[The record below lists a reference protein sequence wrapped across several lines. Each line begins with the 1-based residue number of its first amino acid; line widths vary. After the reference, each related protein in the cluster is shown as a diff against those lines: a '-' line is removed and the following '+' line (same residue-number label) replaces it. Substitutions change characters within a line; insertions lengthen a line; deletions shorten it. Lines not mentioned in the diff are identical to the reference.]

1 MSEAEHMI
9 ILTLTRPPGE
19 IEVGCICPFLSIPP
33 GPTSMRDVQERRKEV
48 CLPDGVTGSQAD
60 PLRDRTVLLLGFG
73 KLLLGAEGLLAL
85 LGR

>member
-1 MSEAEHMI
+1 MVAYVPS
-9 ILTLTRPPGE
+9 
-19 IEVGCICPFLSIPP
+19 FSIPP

-85 LGR
+85 LDDEFVSPLQLATL